1 MSKVIPGLRWL
12 EELVGADQVSQSLS
26 LSLSPSTPSPP
37 SLPLLPHSLSTWLP
51 WAYSKQ
57 DSLRILEFL
66 TWQLEQKQKLS
77 GVFKTRPRAFNAT
90 STTCYWSRQSQGS
103 MQIEAKREKYQPL
116 NRRVAENLQTSLI
129 HHRLSFLICEIR
141 PTNPVSCGCFED

>member
-1 MSKVIPGLRWL
+1 MSKVIPGLWWL

-26 LSLSPSTPSPP
+26 LSLSIHPRHP

-90 STTCYWSRQSQGS
+90 TTTCYWSRQSQGS
-103 MQIEAKREKYQPL
+103 MQTEAKGEKCQPL
-116 NRRVAENLQTSLI
+116 NGRVAENLQTPLI
-129 HHRLSFLICEIR
+129 HHRFSFLICEIR
-141 PTNPVSCGCFED
+141 PTNPISGGCFED